1 MPRSILHVGAIC
13 LTLLA
18 TLMFSPSLAHAQAAV
33 NTPRPTLTVKACH
46 ICDEGLPLESTP
58 PRALPVVHLWF
69 FYDSYCVSCV
79 RTLNG
84 ILPQILSKYAAGQV
98 EAHAWDMAQ
107 KGHELRRALEEQYGR
122 VAQEIPVVFIGDYL
136 LAGDREIQEKL
147 GSLIDQYL
155 AQGGVALPQV
165 RQFST
170 PAPIVPTPVVLS
182 GPTPAPERAKPVTV
196 YFFWGDGC
204 PHCAAEKPFLENLTR
219 RYPNVEVRAFEVW
232 NSPQNRDL
240 FVKVAAAFGVEPRAV
255 PTTFLG
261 DRHWVG
267 YSDQIGR
274 EIEAAV
280 KACIASGCRDAG
292 QGIVPGAA
300 PVATPTS
307 APSATPTPRPVAR
320 AVLFWMDGCPHCHE
334 VIDQVLPPLQQ
345 KYGDQLNV
353 HLIEVKSQQ
362 DIDQLYQLGAALNIP
377 KQNVGVPFLVIGNKA
392 LVGSF
397 EISTELPG
405 LIEKH
410 LAAGGVDYPNL
421 PGLAELLSTAA
432 PRPAT
437 VQPQVAATATP
448 TPSAPAQPKAPAPEK
463 HLLDLPIFGLVDLDQ
478 YSLAF
483 STVLIGLLDGF
494 NPCSLWVLSLL
505 LALVVNTGS
514 RKKTLLVGLTFLGVA
529 AALYGVI
536 ILGLFSVFA
545 FVGYELWIR
554 IAVALIALAFA
565 LINIKDYFWL
575 KEGVSLTISDKYKPK
590 LYRDMRGLLSP
601 DKSTLALIGATAAMA
616 LGITLVEMPC
626 TAGLPIL
633 WTKLIAANN
642 VGIVAFALLLGLYLL
657 MYLADELV
665 VFTTVVV
672 TLRASRLEEKQG
684 RILKLVGGVV
694 MLTLAAVLLV
704 DPKLMDSVRDSALVF
719 GAAIALSL
727 LVLVV
732 HRKVLPHLGIVI
744 GTEALGEKDTVK
756 QSK

>member
-1 MPRSILHVGAIC
+1 VI
-13 LTLLA
+13 
-18 TLMFSPSLAHAQAAV
+18 
-33 NTPRPTLTVKACH
+33 
-46 ICDEGLPLESTP
+46 
-58 PRALPVVHLWF
+58 
-69 FYDSYCVSCV
+69 
-79 RTLNG
+79 
-84 ILPQILSKYAAGQV
+84 
-98 EAHAWDMAQ
+98 
-107 KGHELRRALEEQYGR
+107 
-122 VAQEIPVVFIGDYL
+122 
-136 LAGDREIQEKL
+136 
-147 GSLIDQYL
+147 
-155 AQGGVALPQV
+155 
-165 RQFST
+165 
-170 PAPIVPTPVVLS
+170 
-182 GPTPAPERAKPVTV
+182 V
-196 YFFWGDGC
+196 YFFWGEGC
-204 PHCAAEKPFLENLTR
+204 PHCADEKPFLERLKQQ
-219 RYPNVEVRAFEVW
+219 YPVEVRAYEVW
-232 NSPQNRDL
+232 YVPENQDI
-240 FVKVAAAFGVEPRAV
+240 FIKMAAAHGFEPGGV
-255 PTTFLG
+255 PTTFIG
-261 DRHWVG
+261 ERHWVG

-280 KACIASGCRDAG
+280 KACLASACRDAG
-292 QGIVPGAA
+292 QGIVPGQA
-300 PVATPTS
+300 PVAPPTS

-377 KQNVGVPFLVIGNKA
+377 KQDVGVPFLVIGDKA
-392 LVGSF
+392 LVGSAQ
-397 EISTELPG
+397 IPAELPS
-405 LIEKH
+405 LIEQYLAQGGVDWPQGLAPQPLLTATPPAAPVGGTSGAVVQAILFTTRDCHSCQLEAEAALAPMREKYGAQFKVRTIDVVTAADVEYLYRIAEGYGIAREDVDLPLLIIGERVLIKEH
-410 LAAGGVDYPNL
+410 MAVELPALIERYLAAGGVDYPNL
-421 PGLAELLSTAA
+421 PGLAELLSTVP

-437 VQPQVAATATP
+437 VQPQVAATAAP
-448 TPSAPAQPKAPAPEK
+448 TPAAPAQPQAPAPEK

-565 LINIKDYFWL
+565 LINIKDYFWF

-732 HRKVLPHLGIVI
+732 HRKVLPRLGIVI